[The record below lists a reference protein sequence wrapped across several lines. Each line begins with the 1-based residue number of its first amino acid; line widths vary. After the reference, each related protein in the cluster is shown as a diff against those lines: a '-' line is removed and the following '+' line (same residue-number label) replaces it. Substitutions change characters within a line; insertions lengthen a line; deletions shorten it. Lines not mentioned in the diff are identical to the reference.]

1 MMRASGSRH
10 SYTVSV
16 QWTGNLGTGTSA
28 YTDYE
33 RAHTIQVKG
42 KPTLLSSS
50 DPSFRGDGNRYNP
63 EELFI
68 ASLASCHMLWY
79 LHLCAEANIIVT
91 DYTDQAVGKMID
103 QGSKGGYFA
112 EAALHPKVTIQP
124 GVNSQLADELHD
136 RAHQLCFIAN
146 SVNFPVHI
154 QSMIIQA

>member
-1 MMRASGSRH
+1 MRASEACH

-33 RAHTIQVKG
+33 RAHTIQVQG
-42 KPTLLSSS
+42 KPALLGSS
-50 DPSFRGDGNRYNP
+50 DPNFRGDGSRYNP
-63 EELFI
+63 EELLI

-103 QGSKGGYFA
+103 QGSKGGHFA
-112 EAALHPKVTIQP
+112 EATLYPKVTMQP
-124 GVNSQLADELHD
+124 GVSSPLADEFHY
-136 RAHQLCFIAN
+136 RAHRLCFIAS

-154 QSMIIQA
+154 QATIIQT